1 VAVYGHLGVKGLIT
15 LEYKNWNL
23 CTQIALTILVAAQVF
38 CNLSLLTLTAISV
51 DRLLALL
58 LGIRYRQVV
67 TFKRVLMF
75 VICFWTLITSLALVV
90 VWDYQFSLHYNS
102 IAVLF
107 CSVISTC
114 CYTKIFQKLYH
125 HQIHV
130 HQGQPNGHAPLNI
143 ARYRKTV
150 SSTLWVQLT
159 LVTCYLPAGTVVALM
174 AIKGITPTLGIAL
187 AFLVTVVH
195 LNSTLNPIL
204 YCWKIGEV
212 RRAVVEILRQTFCLS
227 SN

>member
-90 VWDYQFSLHYNS
+90 VWDYQFSLH
-102 IAVLF
+102 
-107 CSVISTC
+107 
-114 CYTKIFQKLYH
+114 
-125 HQIHV
+125 
-130 HQGQPNGHAPLNI
+130 
-143 ARYRKTV
+143 
-150 SSTLWVQLT
+150 
-159 LVTCYLPAGTVVALM
+159 
-174 AIKGITPTLGIAL
+174 
-187 AFLVTVVH
+187 
-195 LNSTLNPIL
+195 
-204 YCWKIGEV
+204 
-212 RRAVVEILRQTFCLS
+212 
-227 SN
+227 